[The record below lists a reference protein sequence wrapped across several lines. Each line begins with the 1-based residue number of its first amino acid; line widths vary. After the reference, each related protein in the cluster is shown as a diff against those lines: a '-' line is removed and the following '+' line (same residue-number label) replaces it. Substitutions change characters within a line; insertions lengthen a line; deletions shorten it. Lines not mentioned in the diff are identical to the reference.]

1 MLWKHGHNL
10 LTTKIL
16 IAASVWMAGKFR
28 SFPGKGKRKG
38 KGGWDWSGKLGPAL
52 AFHYIEDVR
61 LSMFVVTLHEIT
73 KSPSLPLIFA
83 KAAEKWKPMLK
94 IKPVAFLSLS
104 TKSAL
109 LPRRKGSQN
118 EHHEVQSGGFPSN

>member
-1 MLWKHGHNL
+1 
-10 LTTKIL
+10 
-16 IAASVWMAGKFR
+16 MAGKFR

-73 KSPSLPLIFA
+73 KSPPLHSFSP
-83 KAAEKWKPMLK
+83 KPPK
-94 IKPVAFLSLS
+94 NGNPC
-104 TKSAL
+104 
-109 LPRRKGSQN
+109 
-118 EHHEVQSGGFPSN
+118 